1 MELQAALQASLASS
15 SSHEPTS
22 EGVATPTRAIS
33 AQPAAPGSG
42 PSQQDW
48 FGSFGAL
55 GGLVPG
61 LAGFGSGI
69 APRERTV
76 GVIPNVNIPGEEEED
91 EEARLEEYRR
101 ARAQA
106 EQSRNAYLRA
116 REGMTGPHGIATMD
130 EDEDEGIEDPAT
142 ASDPVAASMARTQRM
157 LTRMQRQQ
165 EAAFSIGGGGPSE
178 RERRRQQEEEE
189 ALQRAIE
196 ESRAMYESSGGEAGQ
211 DPAAA
216 TRPPMTEQ
224 EAWDAAER
232 AAATTRQQP
241 PAWHEHRVYDD
252 DDEELQA
259 ALRAS
264 LESAPGGTTIPEDPP
279 TPAPALVPVPPASS
293 TNEATTQPPAL
304 QRHGSA
310 TSDAYETES
319 EADTEEGDAHAAEPV
334 ESVEEMR
341 KKRLA
346 RFGG

>member
-1 MELQAALQASLASS
+1 MELQAALQASLASP

-22 EGVATPTRAIS
+22 EGVATPTRATS
-33 AQPAAPGSG
+33 AQPAAPGG
-42 PSQQDW
+42 APSQQDW

-55 GGLVPG
+55 GSLVPG
-61 LAGFGSGI
+61 LAGFGSGA
-69 APRERTV
+69 APRERTA
-76 GVIPNVNIPGEEEED
+76 GVIPNVNIPDEDED

-106 EQSRNAYLRA
+106 ERSRNAYLRA
-116 REGMTGPHGIATMD
+116 REGMMGPHGIAAMD

-157 LTRMQRQQ
+157 LARMQRQQ

-232 AAATTRQQP
+232 TAAAARQQQP

-264 LESAPGGTTIPEDPP
+264 LESAPGGATIPE
-279 TPAPALVPVPPASS
+279 VPPASS
-293 TNEATTQPPAL
+293 TNAATTQPPAL